1 MFLGGV
7 LVTGLLGMAVMFG
20 LGKVEEQ
27 TSFGLTQVITIVSTI
42 ALGWAQWAFPHAQR
56 FFSEQGTPSASTA
69 APTDQTTTPSP
80 PTPKTTDLDNA
91 APATIVVNVPADARL
106 TIDGEATTS
115 TSAQRVFV
123 SPVLN
128 PGQEYHYTLKAE
140 FKKDGKTVS
149 VSKDV
154 TVKAGNET
162 RVTMDAESLAK
173 VASR

>member
-1 MFLGGV
+1 MGGA
-7 LVTGLLGMAVMFG
+7 GCYGG
-20 LGKVEEQ
+20 
-27 TSFGLTQVITIVSTI
+27 QV
-42 ALGWAQWAFPHAQR
+42 
-56 FFSEQGTPSASTA
+56 
-69 APTDQTTTPSP
+69 APVAPTTTPSTTP
-80 PTPKTTDLDNA
+80 STTTPKTTNLDNA

-128 PGQEYHYTLKAE
+128 PGREYHYTLKAE

-149 VSKDV
+149 MSKDV

-162 RVTMDAESLAK
+162 RVTMDAEGLAK

>member
-1 MFLGGV
+1 MGGAGCIGGAGCV
-7 LVTGLLGMAVMFG
+7 GG
-20 LGKVEEQ
+20 
-27 TSFGLTQVITIVSTI
+27 QVAPTT
-42 ALGWAQWAFPHAQR
+42 PT
-56 FFSEQGTPSASTA
+56 TPS
-69 APTDQTTTPSP
+69 TTTPT
-80 PTPKTTDLDNA
+80 TPKTTMDNA

-140 FKKDGKTVS
+140 FQKDGKTVS
-149 VSKDV
+149 VSKDIAV
-154 TVKAGNET
+154 TAGNET
-162 RVTMDAESLAK
+162 RVSLDAEGLAK